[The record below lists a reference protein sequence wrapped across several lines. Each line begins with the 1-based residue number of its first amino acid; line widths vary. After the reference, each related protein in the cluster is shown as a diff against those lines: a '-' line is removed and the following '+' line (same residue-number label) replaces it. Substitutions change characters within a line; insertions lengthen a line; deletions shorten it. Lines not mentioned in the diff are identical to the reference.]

1 MPRQQKMIRQ
11 PNAAEEAMK
20 QEAFTSMRSARTEM
34 LMRFPFLG
42 ELAMQLEIIPVLDER
57 LPVACTDGAAVYVNA
72 HVIEHPEKVFKQQFR
87 EGKLTGKT
95 DTAIAILAHEVWH
108 CALLHFDR
116 GEGKDHM
123 RFNIASDIEIGY
135 LLEKAGIPDLSTA
148 KDSWGDILKGLP
160 AERIYGMLAPPKMKN
175 DPPPLSGNNNPV
187 KIKSSAGKK
196 SDEKDKNGK
205 TDETRKKTGCESSD
219 QDHENG
225 NNNSSNGDK
234 KLKEKFSDGHYS
246 RMRSFPP
253 MRSLE
258 PEYGNENLRDPD
270 FTPGTDQSKG
280 DADDLR
286 QKWHDGVKK
295 AANRHGFPGHRSIG
309 NLPGNLRALLDCQQK
324 NTVDWKQVLLDYVSQ
339 MFGGERQWLPPN
351 RRYVWKDLYLPRRAK
366 QQTIEIVLAV
376 DTSGSTTE
384 DLPDFLAELRGM
396 AAAFG
401 EYKLTIIQCDTRIRS
416 VKEYSNDDPLPEKLQ
431 FYGFGGTSLIPPFNY
446 VKGKTPPTVFI
457 YLTDGFSDAP
467 AQAPDFPVIWC
478 LTKGGKKPANWGLEV
493 KIKEK

>member
-1 MPRQQKMIRQ
+1 MSRQQKMIRQ
-11 PNAAEEAMK
+11 PNAAEETMK
-20 QEAFTSMRSARTEM
+20 QEAFTTMRSARTEM

-42 ELAMQLEIIPVLDER
+42 ELAMQLKIIPVLDER
-57 LPVACTDGAAVYVNA
+57 LPVACTDGVTVYVNA

-87 EGKLTGKT
+87 EGKLTGKA

-148 KDSWGDILKGLP
+148 KASWGDMLKGLP

-205 TDETRKKTGCESSD
+205 PGESNKKTGCESGNPKD
-219 QDHENG
+219 ENDD
-225 NNNSSNGDK
+225 NNSSSGDE

-246 RMRSFPP
+246 RIRTYPP

-270 FTPGTDQSKG
+270 FTPGTDQAKG
-280 DADDLR
+280 GSDDLR
-286 QKWHDGVKK
+286 QKWQDGVKK
-295 AANRHGFPGHRSIG
+295 AASRHGFPGHRSIG
-309 NLPGNLRALLDCQQK
+309 NLPGNLQALLDCQQK

-351 RRYVWKDLYLPRRAK
+351 LRYVWKDLYLPRRAK

-416 VKEYSNDDPLPEKLQ
+416 VKEYSNDDPLPVKLQ

-457 YLTDGFSDAP
+457 YLTDGFGDAP
-467 AQAPDFPVIWC
+467 AKAPDYPVIWC
-478 LTKGGKKPANWGLEV
+478 LTKGGKKPAKWGLEV
-493 KIKEK
+493 KIKG

>member
-20 QEAFTSMRSARTEM
+20 QEAFTTMRSARTEM

-57 LPVACTDGAAVYVNA
+57 LPVACTDGAAVYINA
-72 HVIEHPEKVFKQQFR
+72 HVIEYPEKVFKQQFR
-87 EGKLTGKT
+87 EGKLTGKA

-148 KDSWGDILKGLP
+148 KASWGDMLKGLP
-160 AERIYGMLAPPKMKN
+160 AERIYGMLTPPKMKN

-205 TDETRKKTGCESSD
+205 PDETRKKTGCESGNPKD
-219 QDHENG
+219 ENDD
-225 NNNSSNGDK
+225 NNSSAGDE

-246 RMRSFPP
+246 RIRTYPP

-270 FTPGTDQSKG
+270 FTPGTNQSKG

-295 AANRHGFPGHRSIG
+295 AANRHGFPGYRAG
-309 NLPGNLRALLDCQQK
+309 NLPGNLQDVINSTHK

-366 QQTIEIVLAV
+366 QQTIELVLAL

-396 AAAFG
+396 ATAFG

-416 VKEYSNDDPLPEKLQ
+416 IKEYSNDDPLPEKLQ

-446 VKGKTPPTVFI
+446 LKGKTPPAVFI
-457 YLTDGFSDAP
+457 YLTDGFGDAP
-467 AQAPDFPVIWC
+467 AKAPDYPVIWC
-478 LTKGGKKPANWGLEV
+478 LTTGGVKPADWGMEV